1 MTPMQ
6 IMWCVVYHTRGN
18 PVADLGHEH
27 FNSPVG
33 REVLD
38 WLVIEGLIV
47 WSQDEQRHIPQERLA
62 IFVDHLCAQPLP
74 IQQWV
79 MPQ

>member
-47 WSQDEQRHIPQERLA
+47 WSQDEGTKSVLRGFNKGA
-62 IFVDHLCAQPLP
+62 
-74 IQQWV
+74 
-79 MPQ
+79 